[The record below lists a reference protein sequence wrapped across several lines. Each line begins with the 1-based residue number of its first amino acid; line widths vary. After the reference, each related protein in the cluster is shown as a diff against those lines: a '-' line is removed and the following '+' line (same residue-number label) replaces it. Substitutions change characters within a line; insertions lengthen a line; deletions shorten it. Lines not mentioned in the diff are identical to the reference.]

1 MYRLL
6 GRTKWRRGLMPW
18 DDGAQKKSDN
28 TLDIIE
34 AYRNQLRD
42 AARVIRNCDCD
53 QGYSRGTRGER
64 EYPCVS
70 ECHCFTAYKSLHRE
84 MMEQVRKWEKATG
97 NEYRNP
103 LSTEMISFAHPTGER
118 PSREAMQLA
127 KQAMSRVELG
137 ITGEE
142 Q

>member
-1 MYRLL
+1 MS
-6 GRTKWRRGLMPW
+6 MAW
-18 DDGAQKKSDN
+18 DDGAQKKSDD

-34 AYRNQLRD
+34 VYRNQLRD
-42 AARVIRNCDCD
+42 AARIIRNCDCD
-53 QGYSRGTRGER
+53 QGYVRETRDLGER

-70 ECHCFTAYKSLHRE
+70 VCHCLTAYKTLHRE
-84 MMEQVRKWEKATG
+84 MMEQIRKWEKATG

-103 LSTEMISFAHPTGER
+103 LTAEMTNFAHPTGER
-118 PSREAMQLA
+118 PSAEAMQLA

-137 ITGEE
+137 ITKGE